1 MSEIKRRR
9 NYGEEGLVLR
19 YDKIR
24 KFNRTDINFYNDI
37 KIDSNYCNVRDFPS
51 DFNSF
56 SDSHFSI
63 LSLNIRSMNKNFENF
78 RFMLNKMEYKFKLM
92 SY

>member
-24 KFNRTDINFYNDI
+24 KFNRRDYNNND
-37 KIDSNYCNVRDFPS
+37 D
-51 DFNSF
+51 
-56 SDSHFSI
+56 
-63 LSLNIRSMNKNFENF
+63 
-78 RFMLNKMEYKFKLM
+78 
-92 SY
+92 